1 MTPVERAIW
10 ALKQAG
16 VDAREPAAHLGK
28 CRTGYAVVYSGG
40 DIPLGRTTRR
50 IIVNVMLHVPV
61 KSPEQ
66 LGPLRAAV
74 QLAMRGVGFAPMGN
88 GEDGVLE
95 DYEAI
100 TCTDT
105 YYALAGL

>member
-16 VDAREPAAHLGK
+16 VDAREPAAYMGK
-28 CRTGYAVVYSGG
+28 CRLGYAVVYSGG

-50 IIVNVMLHVPV
+50 VVVNVMIHVPV
-61 KSPEQ
+61 KTPERMR
-66 LGPLRAAV
+66 PLRASV
-74 QLAMRGVGFAPMGN
+74 QLAMRGAGFAPMGG
-88 GEDGVLE
+88 GEDGVIE

-100 TCTDT
+100 TCTEA
-105 YYALAGL
+105 YYALASV